1 MVPAADV
8 VAAAPVTLA
17 AIKADPK
24 LADMDLIRLSRLS
37 VGRVMPAEW
46 KHILKK
52 SEKSGD

>member
-1 MVPAADV
+1 M
-8 VAAAPVTLA
+8 TLA

-37 VGRVMPAEW
+37 VGRVQLDEW

-52 SEKSGD
+52 SEKPEG